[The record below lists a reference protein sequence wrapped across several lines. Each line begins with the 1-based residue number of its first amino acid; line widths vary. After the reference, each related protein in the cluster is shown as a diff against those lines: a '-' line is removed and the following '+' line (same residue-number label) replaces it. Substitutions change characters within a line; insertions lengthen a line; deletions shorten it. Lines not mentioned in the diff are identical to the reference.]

1 MTDLERLNTCFL
13 PLDRRVPSQPCFFRL
28 IGWDRETLALLER
41 YRAQAG
47 KNGVCLTDLPNPTRE
62 ETDRFYQEA
71 GTQFSPNRALID
83 RQISLWLGQVRPDR
97 RPALSEAVWNTL
109 YLLQKQNVN
118 GNILKNVYTKFM
130 CWLRGPAGRALA
142 GLGGAEPP
150 KVLFQGDV
158 SRHEVLFLHLLH
170 QAGCDVWYLHF
181 LSDASYNKADPEG
194 RYSRLVAG
202 ANHEPPPQPAPAP
215 PPAPVPPPAPAARK
229 QPAGQV
235 LGLNQWVG
243 GRPVWDALLLPLS
256 QRGGEGG
263 PSNLFAL
270 MLGADQREVY
280 RNRLFRLKRSLD
292 ESGRPWLLMDQRIQ
306 PPTPAETET
315 FRVPGLARPAMVH
328 ALAERMP
335 RGLPWTQKAQ
345 KALALVME
353 RHPEPNDSRFFN
365 YSVRLAC
372 WLRRCAGQLFPP
384 NASNGAYPPALL
396 YYGPITEPE
405 AALLWALAQ
414 MGADVLYI
422 SSQKTDVFETH
433 FLPHIWLEASFEDS
447 LPPEPFPQREEK
459 VRARTT
465 AYDAQQELDHLLYS
479 DTGMFRDRQ
488 FTRSQPVTLKTTY
501 DEVGQ
506 LWPEEAQY
514 RPSFRTEAG
523 VVYVPNLFSKICGV
537 EKGDLTLYWD
547 HIHSMLT
554 PGTYL
559 ITALPFLTPVGAEG
573 ISRNAAQAFLH
584 NGRLDPRAL
593 TASRFYRY
601 GYLPEDTQN
610 YILEKIQALIDYDL
624 IVDGG
629 PDLPAVMLSVLMN
642 LDKELLRLL
651 QSFDFTRAIPKLLIV
666 DTTET
671 LFSLEECVL
680 LAFLNL
686 VGFDI
691 AVFTPTGY
699 RNLEAH
705 IRSDSFD
712 TLIAGDYLY
721 DLTVPDLRNRR
732 PSGKN
737 GKNGKGWRRLFGG

>member
-1 MTDLERLNTCFL
+1 MTDLERLKTCFL

-28 IGWDRETLALLER
+28 IGRDAAGETLALLER
-41 YRAQAG
+41 FTALAA
-47 KNGVCLTDLPNPTRE
+47 KNGACLTGLPNPTRE

-83 RQISLWLGQVRPDR
+83 RQVSLWLGQVRPQR
-97 RPALSEAVWNTL
+97 RPALSEAIWNAL

-130 CWLRGPAGRALA
+130 CWLRGPAGRALT
-142 GLGGAEPP
+142 GLGGTEPP

-181 LSDASYNKADPEG
+181 LSGASYDRADPEG
-194 RYSRLVAG
+194 RYSRLIAG
-202 ANHEPPPQPAPAP
+202 EVREAPPQPVSPPAPAP
-215 PPAPVPPPAPAARK
+215 IPAPPPAPAARNR
-229 QPAGQV
+229 QMTQA
-235 LGLNQWVG
+235 LELNRWVG
-243 GRPVWDALLLPLS
+243 DRPVWDALLLPAGR
-256 QRGGEGG
+256 RGGEG

-270 MLGADQREVY
+270 MLGADQRETY

-292 ESGRPWLLMDQRIQ
+292 ESGRPWLLMDQKIQ
-306 PPTPAETET
+306 PPTPAETEV
-315 FRVPGLARPAMVH
+315 FRVRNLARPAMVH

-345 KALALVME
+345 RALALVME

-372 WLRRCAGQLFPP
+372 WLRRCAGQLFPGQ
-384 NASNGAYPPALL
+384 ASGKEPPALL

-405 AALLWALAQ
+405 VALLWALAQ

-422 SSQKTDVFETH
+422 SPQKTDAFETH
-433 FLPHIWLEASFEDS
+433 FLPHIWLETSFEDS
-447 LPPEPFPQREEK
+447 LPLEPFPQREEK

-514 RPSFRTEAG
+514 RPSFRTEDG

-537 EKGDLTLYWD
+537 EKGDVNLYWD
-547 HIHSMLT
+547 HIQSMLT

-559 ITALPFLTPVGAEG
+559 ISSLPFLPPVGAEG
-573 ISRNAAQAFLH
+573 IDRRAARTFLH
-584 NGRLDPRAL
+584 DGRLDPRAL

-601 GYLPEDTQN
+601 GYLPEDTQT
-610 YILEKIQALIDYDL
+610 YILEKIQALMDYDL

-651 QSFDFTRAIPKLLIV
+651 QSFDFTRAIPKLLVV
-666 DTTET
+666 DATET

-705 IRSDSFD
+705 IRPDSFD

-721 DLTVPDLRNRR
+721 DLTVPDLRTRR
-732 PSGKN
+732 PG